1 MKSIIKPRTGVLA
14 AMILT
19 ASAWRLIFAGNHIPM
34 ADFTPIGAMA
44 LFGGCYFGDKWKA
57 YLVPLVA
64 LFLSDVVLNFF
75 VYGEHTLFY
84 SGFYWIYG
92 TFALMVMVGT
102 FIKKVNFGNII
113 LASIVAALL
122 HYIIT
127 DFGTWIDGR
136 MYPLTQEGFYAC
148 YAAALPYLKNMLVA
162 NLIFGGAM
170 FGAFEWAQRRFTVL
184 AA

>member
-19 ASAWRLIFAGNHIPM
+19 ASAWRLIFSGDHTPM
-34 ADFTPIGAMA
+34 ANFTPIGAMA
-44 LFGGCYFGDKWKA
+44 LFGGCYFSDKWKA
-57 YLVPLVA
+57 YIVPL
-64 LFLSDVVLNFF
+64 LTLWLTDLVLNS
-75 VYGEHTLFY
+75 VYYHHFTPFY
-84 SGFYWIYG
+84 SGFYWVYG

-102 FIKKVNFGNII
+102 FIKKVNFGNVI

-122 HYIIT
+122 HYVIT

-136 MYPLTQEGFYAC
+136 MYPLTKEGFIAC
-148 YAAALPYLKNMLVA
+148 YVAAIPFLKNMLVA
-162 NLIFGGAM
+162 NLAFGGAM
-170 FGAFEWAQRRFTVL
+170 FAAFEWAQKKFTVL